1 MALLNYWHDWVKEKC
16 VLKNARDKA
25 PSGLFIYTKDVQ
37 LSLSANES
45 KHIFEKTEDYESKI
59 IPIDLLDMK
68 FLSNEN
74 FCNVSSVTR
83 YRDNGRKWL
92 DIVVSNTDSNVS
104 KEGTIRLVI
113 LAYDKEKLS

>member
-1 MALLNYWHDWVKEKC
+1 MSLLNYWHDWVKEKC

-37 LSLSANES
+37 LSLSADES
-45 KHIFEKTEDYESKI
+45 KHILEKTEDYENKI

-68 FLSNEN
+68 FVSNDD

-83 YRDNGRKWL
+83 YHDNARKWL
-92 DIVVSNTDSNVS
+92 DIIVHNTSSNVS
-104 KEGTIRLVI
+104 KSGTIRLVI
-113 LAYDKEKLS
+113 LAYDKDKLS